1 MSKQN
6 ITPMMEQYLKI
17 KNKYKDC
24 IVLFRLGDF
33 YETFFEDARKVSE
46 ELQIVLT
53 SRNGNPMAGVPY
65 HAIEQYT
72 NKLLQNGHKIAICD
86 QMEDPS
92 LAKGLVKRD
101 ITRVLTPGTVIEDAL
116 LKNEINNYIL
126 SITFFKNSYQI
137 SIADISTG
145 EVGIGSFKSF
155 DEINDIIYKF
165 DPRQILLNKADEHY
179 IKKQI
184 ENDRQI
190 YVESFESW
198 NYAYSSSV
206 EYVKKFYNLSAI
218 DSLEMNREEIT
229 NLGSL
234 FKYLQETQFKYLE
247 HLNLPSNI
255 AGRSTMKIDSTT
267 AENLNLVNGEKNNLF
282 ATLKETVTSAGT
294 RNLKR
299 NILNPLLVDAS
310 INRRLDVVEIFFNDG
325 ILHKEI
331 RENLK
336 KVYDIQRICSRLSMD
351 KMTTRDIEAL
361 RNTLNVLPDI
371 KEILRNYEI
380 LNSYFEDIELFIE
393 EKKLLNSAIM
403 ENPGS
408 VLGEGN
414 VIKSGYNEKLDKYR
428 NLLSNSNVE
437 LKKFESEEK
446 RKTGIQ
452 NLRIK
457 NNKVFGYF
465 IEVSKGNLSK
475 VPDTYIRKQTL
486 VNCERFITE
495 DLKNFEE
502 EIFGAQINID
512 RLEREIFKDICL
524 ELKKSIVRFQKLS
537 VILAELDLLQ
547 SFAEISKKNNYCR
560 PSFSDDNTC
569 EIINSRHPVVEKNVE
584 NYIANNVYFNSENKF
599 YILTGPNMSG
609 KSTYLRQIALI
620 SILAQIGCFIP
631 SEKGLIPIY
640 DRIFTRIGA
649 RDDISSGKSTFLVE
663 MMETSIIVNKATE
676 KSLVVLDEVGR
687 GTSTFDGISLAWSVS
702 EYIYEA
708 IGCNTIFATHFTELT
723 ELSNMYSG
731 INNINVKVLEER
743 NDIVFLHKII
753 NGISSKSHGIKVAKL
768 AGIPELILKRSEE
781 ILEVIQKTSSLDKTV
796 KVLSNK
802 EIEEIKKKKTGK
814 MNRNQIKM
822 FN

>member
-126 SITFFKNSYQI
+126 SITYFKNSYQI

-165 DPRQILLNKADEHY
+165 DPKQILLNKADEHY

-184 ENDRQI
+184 ENNRQI

-282 ATLKETVTSAGT
+282 ATVKETVTSAGT
-294 RNLKR
+294 RSLKR
-299 NILNPLLVDAS
+299 NILNPLLDHVD

-325 ILHKEI
+325 VLHKEI
-331 RENLK
+331 REKLK
-336 KVYDIQRICSRLSMD
+336 RVYDIQRICSRLSMD

-393 EKKLLNSAIM
+393 EKELLNSAIM

-414 VIKSGYNEKLDKYR
+414 VIKFGYNEKLDKYR

-446 RKTGIQ
+446 RKTSIQ

-457 NNKVFGYF
+457 SNKVFGYF

-502 EIFGAQINID
+502 EIFGAQMNID
-512 RLEREIFKDICL
+512 RLEREIFKNICL

-537 VILAELDLLQ
+537 GILAELDLLQ

-584 NYIANNVYFNSENKF
+584 NYIANNVYFNRENKF

-743 NDIVFLHKII
+743 NDIIFLHKII